1 MMQLIQL
8 VQLKGNFMIQPMEMI
23 TESKTILLIDDDDII
38 RRLVQI
44 CLESFANWRI
54 KVATSGREG
63 LIAIAKAKPDAILLD
78 MMMPDMDGF
87 DFVDELKADAQI
99 ADIPIVAMTA
109 CTNLINYQSFIE
121 LGCKGI
127 ISKPF
132 EPITLIPQI
141 KKILNW

>member
-1 MMQLIQL
+1 MQLIQN
-8 VQLKGNFMIQPMEMI
+8 KGGFMIQSMERV
-23 TESKTILLIDDDDII
+23 TDLKTILLIDDDDII
-38 RRLVQI
+38 RCLVQI

-63 LIAIAKAKPDAILLD
+63 LIEIAKTKPDAILLD